1 MPELPEVQSVVNYLR
16 PIIINQT
23 IASVIHL
30 NDYTKVFETHSTEQ
44 LNKQLA
50 GQKIT
55 NVWRRGKY
63 IIIDVAYGHL
73 CIHLRMTGQL
83 QKGLGKED
91 NPKHYTA
98 LMTLVNGC
106 EVYFKDYRKFGRI
119 YFFEDLKILENK
131 LGCEPLSLSF
141 TYQYLKE
148 GLQISTGII
157 KPKLLDQ
164 KFIAG
169 LGNIYVDEVLW
180 KSRIHPK
187 KKCNQISAIKTKRL
201 HRSIP
206 EILEKSINY
215 NGTTIINFSPGNKT
229 KGRFSKHLKV
239 FGKQGSSCYQCE
251 STIKKIFV
259 SQRGTHYCPKC
270 QRL

>member
-83 QKGLGKED
+83 QEGLGKED
-91 NPKHYTA
+91 NLKHYTA
-98 LMTLVNGC
+98 LMALVNGC

-119 YFFEDLKILENK
+119 YFFEDIKINTSDTKKVIFKKNSCIL
-131 LGCEPLSLSF
+131 PLSPPVTLV
-141 TYQYLKE
+141 
-148 GLQISTGII
+148 II
-157 KPKLLDQ
+157 C
-164 KFIAG
+164 F
-169 LGNIYVDEVLW
+169 
-180 KSRIHPK
+180 
-187 KKCNQISAIKTKRL
+187 
-201 HRSIP
+201 
-206 EILEKSINY
+206 LEPSV
-215 NGTTIINFSPGNKT
+215 FS
-229 KGRFSKHLKV
+229 L
-239 FGKQGSSCYQCE
+239 
-251 STIKKIFV
+251 V
-259 SQRGTHYCPKC
+259 SENHCI
-270 QRL
+270 